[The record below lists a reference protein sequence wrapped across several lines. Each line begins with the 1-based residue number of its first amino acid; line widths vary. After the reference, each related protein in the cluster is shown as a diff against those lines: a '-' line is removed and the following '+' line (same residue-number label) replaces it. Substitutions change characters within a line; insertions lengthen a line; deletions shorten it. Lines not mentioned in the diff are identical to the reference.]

1 MPICKT
7 MLVMSGALSEPTY
20 IDSNAQSGYL
30 AILKNVYL
38 WMTLAL
44 GISGVTAIAVANS
57 PQLLELLY
65 GNGLALFIVFI
76 AQLGLVWLISARI
89 SSMSINTATALFIAY
104 SILTGVTLASI
115 FIVFT
120 QESIAS
126 VFFISAGTFAAISLY
141 GYTTKRDLS
150 NWRTYLLMGLIG
162 LIIASVVNWFMHS
175 EMLYWIISYV
185 GVLVFVGLTAYD
197 TQKIKQMALVSY
209 NQEGEI
215 SQKIALLGALT
226 LYLDFINLFI
236 YLLRIFGRRK

>member
-1 MPICKT
+1 MATYNIDK
-7 MLVMSGALSEPTY
+7 MSGVLSEPTH
-20 IDSNAQSGYL
+20 IDSNARSGYL

>member
-1 MPICKT
+1 MATYNMDK
-7 MLVMSGALSEPTY
+7 VSGVLREPAY

>member
-1 MPICKT
+1 
-7 MLVMSGALSEPTY
+7 MSTYNIDKASGILGESTY
-20 IDSNAQSGYL
+20 INNNVQNAYL

-44 GISGVTAIAVANS
+44 GISGLTALGVANS
-57 PQLLELLY
+57 HQLLELLY
-65 GNGLALFIVFI
+65 SNSIVLFIIFL
-76 AQLGLVWLISARI
+76 AQLGLVWFISAKI
-89 SSMSINTATALFIAY
+89 NSISINTATALFIAY

-120 QESIAS
+120 QESIAN
-126 VFFISAGTFAAISLY
+126 VFFISAGTFAGISIY

-150 NWRTYLLMGLIG
+150 NWSAYLIMALFG

-175 EMLYWIISYV
+175 EILYWIISYF

-197 TQKIKQMALVSY
+197 TQKIKQLAL
-209 NQEGEI
+209 I
-215 SQKIALLGALT
+215 SHDHNGDVPQKVALIGALT

-236 YLLRIFGRRK
+236 YLLRIFGKRK

>member
-1 MPICKT
+1 
-7 MLVMSGALSEPTY
+7 
-20 IDSNAQSGYL
+20 
-30 AILKNVYL
+30 
-38 WMTLAL
+38 
-44 GISGVTAIAVANS
+44 
-57 PQLLELLY
+57 
-65 GNGLALFIVFI
+65 
-76 AQLGLVWLISARI
+76 
-89 SSMSINTATALFIAY
+89 MSINTATALFIAY
-104 SILTGVTLASI
+104 SILTGVTLASV

-120 QESIAS
+120 QESIAG

-215 SQKIALLGALT
+215 SKKIALLGALT

>member
-1 MPICKT
+1 
-7 MLVMSGALSEPTY
+7 
-20 IDSNAQSGYL
+20 
-30 AILKNVYL
+30 
-38 WMTLAL
+38 
-44 GISGVTAIAVANS
+44 
-57 PQLLELLY
+57 
-65 GNGLALFIVFI
+65 
-76 AQLGLVWLISARI
+76 
-89 SSMSINTATALFIAY
+89 MSINTATALFIAY

>member
-1 MPICKT
+1 MATYNIDK
-7 MLVMSGALSEPTY
+7 MSGILRESTY
-20 IDSNAQSGYL
+20 IDSNVQNGFL

-44 GISGVTAIAVANS
+44 GVSGLTAIVVANS

-65 GNGLALFIVFI
+65 TNSLSLFIVFI
-76 AQLGLVWLISARI
+76 AQLVLVWIISARI
-89 SSMSINTATALFIAY
+89 NSIYINTAMALFIAY
-104 SILTGVTLASI
+104 SVLTGVTLASI

-150 NWRTYLLMGLIG
+150 NWKTYLFMGLIG
-162 LIIASVVNWFMHS
+162 LIIASIVNLFMHS
-175 EMLYWIISYV
+175 EVFYWIISYM

-209 NQEGEI
+209 NQEGEVP
-215 SQKIALLGALT
+215 QKIALLGALT
-226 LYLDFINLFI
+226 LYLDFVNLFL
-236 YLLRIFGRRK
+236 YLLRIFGKRK

>member
-1 MPICKT
+1 MYNIDK
-7 MLVMSGALSEPTY
+7 MSGVLSEPTY
-20 IDSNAQSGYL
+20 IDSNTQSGYL
-30 AILKNVYL
+30 AIWKNVYL

-65 GNGLALFIVFI
+65 GNGLALFILFI

-89 SSMSINTATALFIAY
+89 SSISINTATALFIAY

>member
-1 MPICKT
+1 MATYNIDK
-7 MLVMSGALSEPTY
+7 MSGVPSEPTY
-20 IDSNAQSGYL
+20 IDSNTQSGYL

>member
-1 MPICKT
+1 
-7 MLVMSGALSEPTY
+7 MSTYNIDKASGILRESTY
-20 IDSNAQSGYL
+20 INNNVQNAYL

-44 GISGVTAIAVANS
+44 VISGLTAIVVANS
-57 PQLLELLY
+57 HQVLELLY
-65 GNGLALFIVFI
+65 SNSIVLFIIFL
-76 AQLGLVWLISARI
+76 AQLGLVWLISAKI
-89 SSMSINTATALFIAY
+89 NSISINTATALFIAY
-104 SILTGVTLASI
+104 SILTGVTLALI

-126 VFFISAGTFAAISLY
+126 VFFISAGTFAGISIY

-150 NWRTYLLMGLIG
+150 NWSAYLFMGLIG

-175 EMLYWIISYV
+175 EILYWIISYV

-197 TQKIKQMALVSY
+197 TQKIKQLAL
-209 NQEGEI
+209 I
-215 SQKIALLGALT
+215 SHDHNGDVPQKVALIGALT

-236 YLLRIFGRRK
+236 YLLRIFGKGK

>member
-1 MPICKT
+1 
-7 MLVMSGALSEPTY
+7 MSTYNIDKASGILRESTY
-20 IDSNAQSGYL
+20 INNNVQNAYL

-44 GISGVTAIAVANS
+44 GISGLTAIGVANS
-57 PQLLELLY
+57 HQLLELLY
-65 GNGLALFIVFI
+65 SNSIVLFIIFL
-76 AQLGLVWLISARI
+76 AQLGLVWFISAKI
-89 SSMSINTATALFIAY
+89 YSISINTATALFIAY

-120 QESIAS
+120 QESIAN
-126 VFFISAGTFAAISLY
+126 VFFISAGTFAGISIY

-150 NWRTYLLMGLIG
+150 NWSAYLIMALFG

-175 EMLYWIISYV
+175 EILYWIISYV

-197 TQKIKQMALVSY
+197 TQKIKQLAL
-209 NQEGEI
+209 I
-215 SQKIALLGALT
+215 SHDHNGDVPQKVALIGALT

-236 YLLRIFGRRK
+236 YLLRIFGKRK

>member
-1 MPICKT
+1 
-7 MLVMSGALSEPTY
+7 MSTYNIDKASGILGESTY
-20 IDSNAQSGYL
+20 INNNVQNAYL

-44 GISGVTAIAVANS
+44 GISGLTAIGVANS
-57 PQLLELLY
+57 HQLLELLY
-65 GNGLALFIVFI
+65 SNSIVLFIIFL
-76 AQLGLVWLISARI
+76 AQLGLVWFISAKI
-89 SSMSINTATALFIAY
+89 NSISINTATALFIAY

-120 QESIAS
+120 QESIAN
-126 VFFISAGTFAAISLY
+126 VFFISAGTFAGISIY

-150 NWRTYLLMGLIG
+150 NWSAYLFMGLIG

-175 EMLYWIISYV
+175 EILYWIISYV

-197 TQKIKQMALVSY
+197 TQKIKQLAL
-209 NQEGEI
+209 I
-215 SQKIALLGALT
+215 SHEHNGDVPQKVALIGALT

-236 YLLRIFGRRK
+236 YLLRIFGKRK